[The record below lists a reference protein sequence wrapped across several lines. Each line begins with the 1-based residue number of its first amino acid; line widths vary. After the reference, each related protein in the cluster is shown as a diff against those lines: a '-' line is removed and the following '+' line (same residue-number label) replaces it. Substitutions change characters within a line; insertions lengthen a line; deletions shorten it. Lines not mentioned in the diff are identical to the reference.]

1 MVDIAAATRESH
13 DISLGISPRGTMALS
28 AMTRAHALMEGRA
41 YATPDDVLAVAP
53 YTLSHRITLSGDARF
68 AGKTATSVL
77 DDILKS
83 VPMPELV

>member
-1 MVDIAAATRESH
+1 MAAFPE
-13 DISLGISPRGTMALS
+13 
-28 AMTRAHALMEGRA
+28 RAAPLASRTHQMEGRA

-68 AGKTATSVL
+68 AGKTAESVL

>member
-1 MVDIAAATRESH
+1 
-13 DISLGISPRGTMALS
+13 
-28 AMTRAHALMEGRA
+28 MEGRT

-68 AGKTATSVL
+68 AGKTASSVL